1 MTNEQLVLRIRAGE
15 DVGQNMAQLYG
26 QMRQDIHGIALRYRG
41 YAEVEDLDQEGYLAL
56 YDAVDG
62 YDPAAGYRFLTYARY
77 WIRQRMIRYIQDNG
91 TIRLPAGE
99 QGRIRELEKLEE
111 KYMSYLG
118 RKPSEG
124 EAAGI
129 LGLSPG
135 RVRQL
140 KKSSM
145 LGRVGSLDVPA
156 GEEGD
161 TALWE
166 LVAGGED
173 VEGNVLDDVELG
185 ELRGVLWPMV
195 DSLGKERAHVIRGR
209 YAGRKNYRELAEDLG
224 MSAARANRIEKEA
237 LRELRRKRDK
247 LAPFLPE
254 ALGSKAYQGGA
265 SSFKRTWTSSTER
278 AALLLE

>member
-1 MTNEQLVLRIRAGE
+1 MTNEQLVLRIKAGE
-15 DVGQNMAQLYG
+15 EVGRNMARLYE
-26 QMRQDIHGIALRYRG
+26 QMKQDIHGIALRYRG

-62 YDPAAGYRFLTYARY
+62 YDPVAGCQFLTYARY
-77 WIRQRMIRYIQDNG
+77 WIRQRMARYIRNNG
-91 TIRLPAGE
+91 TIRLPVGE
-99 QGRIRELEKLEE
+99 QGRIRELEKLEAS
-111 KYMSYLG
+111 YMSYLG

-124 EAAGI
+124 EIAGI
-129 LGLSPG
+129 LGLS
-135 RVRQL
+135 RKQVRQL
-140 KKSSM
+140 REASI
-145 LGRVGSLDVPA
+145 LGRVGSLDVPV

-166 LVAGGED
+166 LIASGED
-173 VEGNVLDDVELG
+173 MEGSVLDDMELR

-209 YAGRKNYRELAEDLG
+209 YAGRKSFRELAEELG
-224 MSAARANRIEKEA
+224 TGAARANRIEKEA
-237 LRELRRKRDK
+237 LRELRRQRDR

-265 SSFKRTWTSSTER
+265 SSFKCTWTSSTER
-278 AALLLE
+278 AALLLG